1 MPLYQMFC
9 IASHFREYKHIKDLV
24 TMSAMHVMNEGGVVR
39 NIQFNGTQTLPERM
53 RRHKQYYTVGDY
65 WTMDFDTSPRT
76 LRTLAGTMRR
86 DHRVIRWTMLKL
98 GEKAEDVV
106 TSPEQTVDRHLAT
119 SSSKTSPHWS
129 S

>member
-1 MPLYQMFC
+1 MPFYQLFC

-39 NIQFNGTQTLPERM
+39 NIGFDGTKTLPERM
-53 RRHKQYYTVGDY
+53 RRHKQYYTIGDY

-76 LRTLAGTMRR
+76 LRTLAGMMRR
-86 DHRVIRWTMLKL
+86 DQRVIRWTMLKL

-106 TSPEQTVDRHLAT
+106 IKPEQTVERHST
-119 SSSKTSPHWS
+119 TTTPSSISPYWS
-129 S
+129 